1 MLCFSVREAESFYSS
16 SSADS
21 GNFVADLFQSE
32 EVKSL
37 STEEKMA
44 ELGKASSAFDAPLIL
59 SKHGFM

>member
-1 MLCFSVREAESFYSS
+1 MPCCSMGEAERFYSS

-21 GNFVADLFQSE
+21 GSFVADLFQTE

-44 ELGKASSAFDAPLIL
+44 ELGNDSLL
-59 SKHGFM
+59 